1 MGKIAID
8 VRSDT
13 AARWENIPDE
23 KKLQLSE
30 KIDQFLQVR
39 INDEL
44 SDFLAFVEEIR
55 NEALANGITEEEL
68 NTILGG
74 S

>member
-1 MGKIAID
+1 MGKIVID

-13 AARWENIPDE
+13 AARWEKIPED

-30 KIDQFLQVR
+30 KIDQLLQVS
-39 INDEL
+39 INDEV

-55 NEALANGITEEEL
+55 NEALVNGITEEEL

>member
-1 MGKIAID
+1 MGKIVID
-8 VRSDT
+8 VRIDT
-13 AARWENIPDE
+13 AVRWEKIPDN

-30 KIDQFLQVR
+30 KIDQLLR
-39 INDEL
+39 ININAEV

-55 NEALANGITEEEL
+55 NVALVNGITEEEL

-74 S
+74 P